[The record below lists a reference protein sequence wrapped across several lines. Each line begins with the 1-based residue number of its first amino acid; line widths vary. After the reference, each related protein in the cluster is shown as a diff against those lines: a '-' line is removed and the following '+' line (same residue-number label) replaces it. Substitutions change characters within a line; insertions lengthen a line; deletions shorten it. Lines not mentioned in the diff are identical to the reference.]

1 MDYSPDGLDLA
12 EVLKRALKYL
22 VEGGAVA
29 LAAFYIPQGKRLA
42 LQEVL
47 MLAVTAAATFA
58 ILDLYAP
65 AISSS
70 ARLGAGFGVGGNL
83 VGFPK

>member
-1 MDYSPDGLDLA
+1 MDFELDGLDFA

-29 LAAFYIPQGKRLA
+29 LAAFYIPKGKSLN

-58 ILDLYAP
+58 VLDLYAP
-65 AISSS
+65 AVSSS

-83 VGFPK
+83 VGFPQ

>member
-1 MDYSPDGLDLA
+1 MSEGFDIG

-29 LAAFYIPQGKRLA
+29 LAAFYLPQSKRLT
-42 LQEVL
+42 LQEIL
-47 MLAVTAAATFA
+47 MLGITAAATFA

-65 AISSS
+65 AIGSS

-83 VGFPK
+83 VGFP